1 MIPARGPQTA
11 CICKCMC
18 ACVCGPRSAKSSERT
33 TSNNCKNR
41 MHIPVAIFVEFSRWF
56 SACMVHLLFNAA
68 GFRLALG
75 RLWMFGIAVRQPTKT
90 SAAEE
95 SPSASNLA
103 RRLRHCSWH
112 LRGRKFL
119 DATPRK
125 APPPTN

>member
-1 MIPARGPQTA
+1 
-11 CICKCMC
+11 
-18 ACVCGPRSAKSSERT
+18 
-33 TSNNCKNR
+33 
-41 MHIPVAIFVEFSRWF
+41 MHIAVAIFVEFSRWF

-75 RLWMFGIAVRQPTKT
+75 RLWMFGIVVRQPTKT

-103 RRLRHCSWH
+103 AVGTFLFLAAVGTFRD